1 MDGHRRIRRPDR
13 HRTPERVGARRAGRG
28 ASSPARTST
37 SVPRCASELVQP
49 GTWTAAEPQ
58 RWHVELSCPDCGWFG
73 AGVYSQRALDRFDE
87 ILDEGAAVLVRTL
100 QDLSEENMRAD
111 LELFT
116 AAIEADLI
124 LPEDF

>member
-13 HRTPERVGARRAGRG
+13 HRTPERVGAGEQG
-28 ASSPARTST
+28 AAVDSSLDLHIC
-37 SVPRCASELVQP
+37 PRCTSELVQP
-49 GTWTAAEPQ
+49 GTWTAVEPQ

-73 AGVYSQRALDRFDE
+73 AGVYSQRVLDRFDE
-87 ILDEGAAVLVRTL
+87 VLDAGAAVLIRTL